1 MFRVEQYNSI
11 FSIYIYILFLLPIII
26 LALFG
31 KKSKLL
37 NTVISIILILFLFGS
52 LSLQM
57 WEFVAFFVVELLLV
71 YFFFLFRL
79 LCSSELVYYIIF
91 ALSVAPLAVIK
102 YYGRTSYASYIGF
115 TGASYISFKIWE
127 ILFEIHDGKIEK
139 LNFLNVIGFLT
150 FAPTFSSGPIDRY
163 PSFISE
169 MEKKTDR
176 AEYVS
181 GYLIPGIKKII
192 LGMFYKFSIAFLINT
207 YVMSRYETLSVK
219 GAIAY
224 MYAYTLYLF
233 FDFAGY
239 SLMAVGTGCLMGVK
253 VMDNFNKP
261 FLSRNLKEFWER
273 WHISLSTWFGD
284 FVYSRFVLNNVR
296 NGLFKEPRKAAR
308 WASLFTM
315 LVMGFWHGLYWHY
328 ILYGLYHGVLLV
340 LTDIWIKSKTFRKV
354 KKLKCYNLVSRIIC
368 FHIIAFGMLIFSG
381 FLIAV

>member
-71 YFFFLFRL
+71 YFFFLFRKR
-79 LCSSELVYYIIF
+79 CSSELVYYIIF

-296 NGLFKEPRKAAR
+296 NGLFKEPRIAAR
-308 WASLFTM
+308 WAFLFPM